1 MTIAISVGAHNISVF
16 PVVLAVLVVGVVLYF
31 TRWRRRNRPGD
42 DDR

>member
-31 TRWRRRNRPGD
+31 TRWRRRNRPGG